1 MTTPRHVPTATLL
14 VAARQH
20 YGLTQAEVARYLG
33 LTTEQVRSAE
43 LGRRRLGPAAQRRLD
58 PLLDHLPPPRSS
70 GRPLPELP
78 PAPVP
83 PLSTAQAAELRARLR
98 RVRHVAQE
106 LEATL
111 AWAIRTRAAHHGQR
125 QGLAALRAALLPDL
139 ARDGPSPLPPDP
151 HTDPAQAAAW
161 LDWLETAAARQ
172 PPAAAPLAAYQA
184 LRLRLLHE
192 EAAGLAA
199 LLPAEQATP

>member
-1 MTTPRHVPTATLL
+1 MPPARHVPAHPLL

-43 LGRRRLGPAAQRRLD
+43 LGRRRLSPAAARRLA
-58 PLLDHLPPPRSS
+58 PLLDHLPPPLSV
-70 GRPLPELP
+70 GRPLPALP
-78 PAPVP
+78 VGPVA
-83 PLSTAQAAELRARLR
+83 PLSAAQAAQLRARLR

-106 LEATL
+106 LADTL
-111 AWAIRTRAAHHGQR
+111 ARTDRLAAAHHQQR
-125 QGLAALRAALLPDL
+125 RGLAALRAVLLPDP

-151 HTDPAQAAAW
+151 SVDPAQAADW
-161 LDWLETAAARQ
+161 LTWLETAPARR
-172 PPAAAPLAAYQA
+172 PPPAAPLAAHHA
-184 LRLRLLHE
+184 LRQRVLHE

-199 LLPAEQATP
+199 LLGG